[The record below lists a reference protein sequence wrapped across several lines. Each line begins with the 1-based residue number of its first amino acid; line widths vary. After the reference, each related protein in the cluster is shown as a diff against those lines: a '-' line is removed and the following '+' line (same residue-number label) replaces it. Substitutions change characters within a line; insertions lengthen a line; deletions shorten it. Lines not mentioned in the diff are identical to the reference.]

1 MDREDFDFQINIQER
16 QKPLVSLCF
25 KHAQVLLY
33 LPRIATDCYRLGKL
47 SVLHVDETGMTLKI
61 AVHIVFNSVFKK
73 IIMYD
78 PESWSGPHQ
87 TMVELFLQ
95 K

>member
-1 MDREDFDFQINIQER
+1 M
-16 QKPLVSLCF
+16 L
-25 KHAQVLLY
+25 
-33 LPRIATDCYRLGKL
+33 LGKL
-47 SVLHVDETGMTLKI
+47 SVLHVNKTGITLKI

-78 PESWSGPHQ
+78 PESWLGPHQ
-87 TMVELFLQ
+87 TMAELFLQ